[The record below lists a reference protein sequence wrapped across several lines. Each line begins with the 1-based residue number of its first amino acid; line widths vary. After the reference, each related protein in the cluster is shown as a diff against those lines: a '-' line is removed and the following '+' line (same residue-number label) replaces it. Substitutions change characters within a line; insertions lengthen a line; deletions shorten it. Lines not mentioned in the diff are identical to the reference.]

1 MHWHPP
7 HRLLD
12 PLIQAQL
19 TERVLLRGILFRR
32 FTRRL
37 DLVDTDCDA
46 ERRICFL
53 PDLRVRPVVRFLRA
67 VDHRIEC
74 RVDLPSFKNVLGF
87 LVGLVTDRFRVCPG
101 SGDEEVQR
109 LHARVAGAFCH
120 DVEQLPVRLCV
131 QLIEHHAVDVE
142 AVLGIR
148 LRGQHLIKA
157 VGRQIDHALHGGVDL
172 HALCQSRAHPHHVG
186 GYLKYDRSLLSVRRT
201 AVYLRTFLAI
211 PAGQEQCHRR
221 RKFGIV
227 RRQKRTA
234 HQILM
239 RRGIHL
245 YALHTA
251 VCNRFNGIDVP
262 EMAACCR
269 VPLHSI
275 PCFPLQSRDGHI
287 GKCCELHVVQRLPGS
302 LSSALTALLRP
313 VDPLCGVCL
322 CDGVLDSQAPE
333 KLAHTFRKSFLRGGV
348 YRLPLPVADRTI
360 GIHQPLQ

>member
-1 MHWHPP
+1 MPAVCDFLFQHQLHQLFRRRRHILEPLSERHDREAHAFQILHHLHGTPPVEGNLADMETFPQFFDELFNEAVMHHISLGGLEKSLPLPHVIRYMVTPDAQVKIVLRNPEVREDDVLVLLIQRGKHKHECCDVRGGRKVQTAVAHAPLQIILVCGKVALIPQMHWHPP

-101 SGDEEVQR
+101 SGDQEIQR
-109 LHARVAGAFCH
+109 LHACVAGAFCH

-142 AVLGIR
+142 AVLGVR

-157 VGRQIDHALHGGVDL
+157 V
-172 HALCQSRAHPHHVG
+172 
-186 GYLKYDRSLLSVRRT
+186 
-201 AVYLRTFLAI
+201 
-211 PAGQEQCHRR
+211 
-221 RKFGIV
+221 
-227 RRQKRTA
+227 
-234 HQILM
+234 
-239 RRGIHL
+239 RG
-245 YALHTA
+245 
-251 VCNRFNGIDVP
+251 
-262 EMAACCR
+262 
-269 VPLHSI
+269 
-275 PCFPLQSRDGHI
+275 
-287 GKCCELHVVQRLPGS
+287 
-302 LSSALTALLRP
+302 
-313 VDPLCGVCL
+313 
-322 CDGVLDSQAPE
+322 
-333 KLAHTFRKSFLRGGV
+333 
-348 YRLPLPVADRTI
+348 
-360 GIHQPLQ
+360 